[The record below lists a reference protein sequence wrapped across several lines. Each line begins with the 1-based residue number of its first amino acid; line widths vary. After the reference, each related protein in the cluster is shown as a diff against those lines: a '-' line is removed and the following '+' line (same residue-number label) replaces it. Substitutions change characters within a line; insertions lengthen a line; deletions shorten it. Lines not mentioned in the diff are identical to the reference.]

1 MPPKHR
7 IIIDTDPGVDDVLAI
22 LLALSAKS
30 SDLEILLI
38 SINFGNVDAR
48 ACLRNVVAIFNVLNQ
63 ELAWRQSH
71 NLPLGFESARTYS
84 PLVAVGAEKPLVEEV
99 AGTESADYFHGRD
112 GLAGTH
118 GTHPH
123 FYEKEEHWRHLFEE
137 PPPESMISKT
147 ASETTAANSSE
158 GESAAKK
165 LVKFTASLKP
175 AHEVILDL
183 LRSNPPDTITLI
195 SIGPLTNFALAAAQ
209 DPATFLCAK
218 EVVSMGGA
226 VEAVGNV
233 TPVAEFN
240 VFADPYAAARV
251 YALTSPTPASTIPP
265 VTAGHKLPNYPTN
278 LPRQLNLT
286 LMSLDI
292 TESHVLSQPDFD
304 RVTQP
309 LIAAGSPLASWLN
322 AFMPIMFAKS
332 APGDQHHSAASAA
345 SATASTTPA
354 PTSGPVRAV
363 RRQDPSTN
371 PPNPAAPP
379 LTTPSIPHLAL
390 HDPMTIFY
398 VLTHPSSHPSSSSF
412 SATTTTTP
420 SPHNTWTISHEDIR
434 PETQGHWTKGQTLR
448 DDRAERRA
456 KGRRRSDGEAP
467 HDRGNWWGSRAGN
480 RVGRVV
486 GSPGGKTEACAEMLL
501 GGFFGEVMGVV
512 SGKGEGE
519 GEGEMGG
526 GLK

>member
-7 IIIDTDPGVDDVLAI
+7 IVIDTDPGVDDVLAI

-38 SINFGNVDAR
+38 SVNFGNVDAR

-99 AGTESADYFHGRD
+99 AGNESADYFHGRD

-137 PPPESMISKT
+137 PPPENMISKT

-265 VTAGHKLPNYPTN
+265 VTARHKLPNYPTN

-332 APGDQHHSAASAA
+332 APSDQHHSAASAA
-345 SATASTTPA
+345 SATASTPA
-354 PTSGPVRAV
+354 QPTTS
-363 RRQDPSTN
+363 
-371 PPNPAAPP
+371 
-379 LTTPSIPHLAL
+379 SIPHLAL

-398 VLTHPSSHPSSSSF
+398 MLTHPSSSSSSPPT
-412 SATTTTTP
+412 STTTTTTTP
-420 SPHNTWTISHEDIR
+420 SPLSSWTISHEDIR

-486 GSPGGKTEACAEMLL
+486 GSSGGKTGACAEMLL
-501 GGFFGEVMGVV
+501 GGLFGDVMGVV
-512 SGKGEGE
+512 EGKGEGE